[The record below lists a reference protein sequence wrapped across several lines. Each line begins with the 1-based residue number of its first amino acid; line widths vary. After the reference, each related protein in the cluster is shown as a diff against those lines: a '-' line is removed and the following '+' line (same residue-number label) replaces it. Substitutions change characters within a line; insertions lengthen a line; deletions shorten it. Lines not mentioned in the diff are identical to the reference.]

1 MFTCEPTIPELFLLN
16 GWCLYLSF
24 WTTGQDMM
32 GIMVPCLIQVTALGL
47 YSNSMVSVWIYLLY
61 NITKKVWSIHNV
73 LMLLLCRGLQI
84 NKKNML
90 YHGHWT
96 FPKKWKKIF
105 RKIFFMFY
113 QKCKPIWLLSSYTV
127 IVLLLLLGWQ
137 VLIKRMHRSIKHQQI
152 KPDTSLA
159 KTLR

>member
-1 MFTCEPTIPELFLLN
+1 MRTNHPWALPPQWLMSISLLLDHRSGHDGN
-16 GWCLYLSF
+16 HGTMSDTSHC
-24 WTTGQDMM
+24 TGAIFQLH
-32 GIMVPCLIQVTALGL
+32 GK
-47 YSNSMVSVWIYLLY
+47 WIYLLY

-137 VLIKRMHRSIKHQQI
+137 VLINRMHRSIKHQQI